1 MSFFLYLLVIFLAI
15 LSNSFITMILITLR
29 VGIVFC
35 NDIIYNDFEE
45 VEKIAA
51 TKLIKK
57 YYLSLVID
65 ILIVL
70 VISCIVILFLNKY
83 LITYLSSLLFLVLF
97 SFTKTGKNN
106 ANNVQDFY
114 NGLRANYPNYTEK

>member
-1 MSFFLYLLVIFLAI
+1 MSFLLYLLIIFFAI

-45 VEKIAA
+45 VEKMAA
-51 TKLIKK
+51 AKLIKK
-57 YYLSLVID
+57 YYLSLVINT
-65 ILIVL
+65 LIVL
-70 VISCIVILFLNKY
+70 AISCIVILFLNKY
-83 LITYLSSLLFLVLF
+83 LIAYLSSLLFLVLF

-114 NGLRANYPNYTEK
+114 NSLRANYPNYTEK